1 MTIIRPKNIIPDL
14 GKFSIKAGLI
24 ASSDIDQFG
33 PCLVLQ
39 FMMDQE
45 IFPESFSAIL
55 CCLSGLILSI
65 TELKD
70 GKLV

>member
-24 ASSDIDQFG
+24 ASSDIDQLS

-39 FMMDQE
+39 
-45 IFPESFSAIL
+45 
-55 CCLSGLILSI
+55 
-65 TELKD
+65 
-70 GKLV
+70 LVIS